1 MNKIKAAKNLRKKVL
16 IQGSKLYTTELNE
29 KDNVYILVENEEPED
44 ELAAC
49 FEFQMEGYALEGA
62 DEGTDNCWTARVGAG
77 DRVLGHLV
85 PA

>member
-44 ELAAC
+44 ELTAC
-49 FEFQMEGYALEGA
+49 FEFQMEGYAL
-62 DEGTDNCWTARVGAG
+62 EGTDNCWTARVGAG